1 MPSPAVSGGEGGGA
15 GRLGRSPTTPEKK
28 RERMSTHYQFYLDRA
43 ADARRDADA
52 ATLTNVRER
61 CLRAAAA
68 WEDMAN
74 RVARTE
80 RMRAETE
87 AKKAA
92 EAQLM
97 ANIAP
102 AE

>member
-1 MPSPAVSGGEGGGA
+1 
-15 GRLGRSPTTPEKK
+15 
-28 RERMSTHYQFYLDRA
+28 MSTHHQFYLDRA

-52 ATLTNVRER
+52 ATLNNVRER

-68 WEDMAN
+68 WDDMAN

-92 EAQLM
+92 EAL
-97 ANIAP
+97 A
-102 AE
+102 AETVAAAE